1 MPSLNQQY
9 PLCWR
14 SLLAAKTTS
23 RVEGHLRN
31 CQESSNPPRKK
42 NIWIFWRGRSW
53 SVVFFSNLCL
63 AQKTTPKTPTPHLL
77 ERGFFHWF
85 PGIQSIKIT
94 RKDICNCGLD
104 PPSCVDWDGS
114 PSWTVWLEALTGGAE
129 TLFTYDCSLYHS
141 SPCLLVSSSR
151 KKNRATGEKP
161 RKADVESHVATNDG

>member
-1 MPSLNQQY
+1 MLEVTFSGKNNIPGG
-9 PLCWR
+9 R
-14 SLLAAKTTS
+14 SLKELSGIIKS
-23 RVEGHLRN
+23 
-31 CQESSNPPRKK
+31 PKKK

-63 AQKTTPKTPTPHLL
+63 AQKTTPKTPTTPHLL

-151 KKNRATGEKP
+151 KKKQGYR
-161 RKADVESHVATNDG
+161 RKTTKSWCWKSCCNKWWLIWICLG

>member
-1 MPSLNQQY
+1 MYRSSPFRSTLNTGYITCLGMCKVCTEAVHSVALWTRVTLRWDMCKVCTEAVHSVALWTCVVKTCQFHGAVNT
-9 PLCWR
+9 
-14 SLLAAKTTS
+14 SSAKTTS

-63 AQKTTPKTPTPHLL
+63 AQKTTPKTPTTPHLL

-104 PPSCVDWDGS
+104 PPSCVD
-114 PSWTVWLEALTGGAE
+114 
-129 TLFTYDCSLYHS
+129 
-141 SPCLLVSSSR
+141 
-151 KKNRATGEKP
+151 
-161 RKADVESHVATNDG
+161 